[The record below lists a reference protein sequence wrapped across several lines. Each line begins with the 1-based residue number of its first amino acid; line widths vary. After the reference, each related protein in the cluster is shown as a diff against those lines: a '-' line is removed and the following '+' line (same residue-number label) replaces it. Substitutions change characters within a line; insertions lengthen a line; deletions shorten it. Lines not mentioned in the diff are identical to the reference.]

1 MGPLPKLAWRKRQHE
16 KQMNIS
22 DTHADPDSVATGEPV
37 EVVSGPETPSLKTP
51 GSETASPL
59 TPSPQTASTAALK
72 EQGVRSREQQR
83 RLGEARAREHVGAAG
98 WQQTTLLE
106 EIILAGREQVVST
119 NALRQVVTL
128 STESLRT
135 LPLGSQE
142 SRDDQQRTLEGIVE
156 SGNQQVTAAQ
166 ELEEVI
172 QQALAEVIN
181 TPLSELNARHMERIL
196 MRVRQQIQALNLMIE
211 AARTQVGT
219 LEQLQALDAVSAS
232 YQRRLGELIS
242 LSAEEEL
249 DVLGTMGE
257 QVVGR
262 ITELDAHGGK
272 QLEKLGSIGE
282 AAVKRIS
289 ETAASRDEQLNT
301 LEGIQAEAGREAE
314 KLKASD

>member
-1 MGPLPKLAWRKRQHE
+1 M
-16 KQMNIS
+16 S
-22 DTHADPDSVATGEPV
+22 
-37 EVVSGPETPSLKTP
+37 EVNSALREL
-51 GSETASPL
+51 SE
-59 TPSPQTASTAALK
+59 
-72 EQGVRSREQQR
+72 RSRRQR
-83 RLGEARAREHVGAAG
+83 RKLNEARAREHVGAAG

-106 EIILAGREQVVST
+106 EIILAGREQFAST

-128 STESLRT
+128 STESLRA
-135 LPLGSQE
+135 LPLAAQKP
-142 SRDDQQRTLEGIVE
+142 RDDQQRTLEGIVE
-156 SGNQQVTAAQ
+156 SGNQQVMAAQ

-172 QQALAEVIN
+172 QQALAEVID
-181 TPLSELNARHMERIL
+181 TPLSDVNARQLERIL
-196 MRVRQQIQALNLMIE
+196 TRVRQQIQALNLMIE

-219 LEQLQALDAVSAS
+219 LEQMQALDAVIAS
-232 YQRRLGELIS
+232 YQRRLGELSS

-249 DVLGTMGE
+249 DVLGNVGE

-282 AAVKRIS
+282 AAVKGVS
-289 ETAASRDEQLNT
+289 ETSASRDEQLTT